1 MLNPNGTSHGC
12 GRGRQAPRRALLLV
26 PLAAALL
33 FSAACKQAE
42 NERCQISDDCEPGLV
57 CTLRDGSNPK
67 AGGVCKGTGT
77 TTPAADLA
85 TMAPPADMSTPPPDM
100 TALPDLTGAD
110 LK

>member
-1 MLNPNGTSHGC
+1 MLNPNATSC
-12 GRGRQAPRRALLLV
+12 SRRGGARRGALLLW

-57 CTLRDGSNPK
+57 CTLKDGSNPK

-77 TTPAADLA
+77 TATPTADLA
-85 TMAPPADMSTPPPDM
+85 TATPPPDM
-100 TALPDLTGAD
+100 TTPPDMTEQPDLTGAD